1 MYGLKIGVLL
11 WAGFLLPA
19 WATPAG
25 KLETPPL
32 ITTPGATAAVEPS
45 KPAQPDIRQSGF
57 VYCVSGVVDSFNPQ
71 IANGGVMIDTIA
83 AQLYDRLLDV
93 DPYTY
98 RLIPELAERWE
109 SLNNG
114 ATYRFHLR
122 KGVTFQTTEWFMP
135 TRTMNA
141 DDVVFSFSRIFNAEA
156 PYHRVN
162 GGRYPYFD
170 SMQFSDTVKSI
181 RKVDDYTVDIE
192 LHNADASFLWH
203 LATHYAPVLSA
214 EYADNLTRIGMQ
226 ERIDRQPVGTGPFLL
241 NEYHPGQ
248 FVRLYRNKDY
258 WRGSPKMQQVVID
271 LGAGGTGR
279 LSKLLTGECDVLA
292 YPAASQLSILRDDP
306 RLRISLRTGMNV
318 AYLAFNTGKAPFND
332 RRVRYAIALAINNP
346 RLMQSIYYGTAETAS
361 SILPRTS
368 WAYDNESEITEFN
381 VEKSKQLLKEAG
393 ITDLRLHLWVP
404 TASQA
409 YNPSPLKMA
418 ELLQADLAKVGI
430 KVTIVPVEGRFQE
443 IRLSDDAH
451 DLTLTGWTTDSNDP
465 DSFFRPLLSCAGI
478 DSQTNYA
485 RWCNQEFDQ
494 LLSKGVTSQDLSMRI
509 DTYTKAQK
517 ILAQELPVLP
527 LASSLRIQAYRY
539 DIKGLVLS
547 PLGNVSF
554 AGVYRE
560 KSETNNK

>member
-1 MYGLKIGVLL
+1 MRGLKI
-11 WAGFLLPA
+11 WALICAGLMMPVCAPSAKTQTAPA
-19 WATPAG
+19 SPVETTSAVPITATP
-25 KLETPPL
+25 LTN
-32 ITTPGATAAVEPS
+32 IN
-45 KPAQPDIRQSGF
+45 QSGF
-57 VYCVSGVVDSFNPQ
+57 VYCVNGVVDSFNPQ
-71 IANGGVMIDTIA
+71 IANGGVLVDTIS

-109 SLNNG
+109 TLNDG
-114 ATYRFHLR
+114 ATYRFYLR
-122 KGVTFQTTEWFMP
+122 KDVPFQTTAWFTP
-135 TRTMNA
+135 TRNLNA
-141 DDVVFSFSRIFNAEA
+141 DDVVFSFSRIFNQEA
-156 PYHRVN
+156 PYHAVN

-170 SMQFSDTVKSI
+170 SMQFSDAVKSI
-181 RKVDDYTVDIE
+181 RKINDYTVEIQ
-192 LHNADASFLWH
+192 LYKPDASFLWH

-214 EYADNLTRIGMQ
+214 EYAQNLTRNGIQ
-226 ERIDRQPVGTGPFLL
+226 ENIDRQPVGSGPFLL

-248 FVRLYRNKDY
+248 FIRLYRNESY

-306 RLRISLRTGMNV
+306 RLRISLRSGMNV
-318 AYLAFNTGKAPFND
+318 AYLAFNTSKPPLND
-332 RRVRYAIALAINNP
+332 VRVRHAIALAINNP

-368 WAYDNESEITEFN
+368 WAYDNESTITEYDI
-381 VEKSKQLLKEAG
+381 EKAKQLLQEANV
-393 ITDLRLHLWVP
+393 TDLRLHLWVP

-409 YNPSPLKMA
+409 YNPSPMKMA
-418 ELLQADLAKVGI
+418 ELIQADLARINI

-443 IRLSDDAH
+443 MHLSDDEH
-451 DLTLTGWTTDSNDP
+451 DLTLTGWATDSNDP

-485 RWCNQEFDQ
+485 RWCNPEFDR
-494 LLSKGVTSQDLSMRI
+494 LLTEGVTSQDLAVRI
-509 DTYTKAQK
+509 ETYQQAQK
-517 ILAQELPVLP
+517 ILAQEIPVLP

-547 PLGNVSF
+547 PLGNISF
-554 AGVYRE
+554 ADVYRE
-560 KSETNNK
+560 KPESNRK

>member
-1 MYGLKIGVLL
+1 MRGLKI
-11 WAGFLLPA
+11 WALICAGLMMPVCAPSAKTQTAPA
-19 WATPAG
+19 SPVEATPAVPITA
-25 KLETPPL
+25 TPL
-32 ITTPGATAAVEPS
+32 TNIN
-45 KPAQPDIRQSGF
+45 QSGF
-57 VYCVSGVVDSFNPQ
+57 VYCVNGVVDSFNPQ
-71 IANGGVMIDTIA
+71 IANGGVLVDTIS

-109 SLNNG
+109 TLNDG
-114 ATYRFHLR
+114 ATYRFYLR
-122 KGVTFQTTEWFMP
+122 KDVPFQTTAWFTP
-135 TRTMNA
+135 TRNMNA
-141 DDVVFSFSRIFNAEA
+141 DDVVFSFSRIFNQEA
-156 PYHRVN
+156 PYHAVN

-170 SMQFSDTVKSI
+170 SMQFSDAVKSI
-181 RKVDDYTVDIE
+181 RKINDYTVEIQ
-192 LHNADASFLWH
+192 LYKPDASFLWH

-214 EYADNLTRIGMQ
+214 EYAQNLTRDGIQ
-226 ERIDRQPVGTGPFLL
+226 ENIDRQPVGSGPFLL

-248 FVRLYRNKDY
+248 FIRLYRNESY
-258 WRGSPKMQQVVID
+258 WRGAPKMQQVVID

-306 RLRISLRTGMNV
+306 RLRISLRSGMNV
-318 AYLAFNTGKAPFND
+318 AYLAFNTSKPPLND
-332 RRVRYAIALAINNP
+332 VRVRHAIALAINNP

-368 WAYDNESEITEFN
+368 WAYDNESTITEYDI
-381 VEKSKQLLKEAG
+381 EKAKQLLQEANV
-393 ITDLRLHLWVP
+393 TDLRLHLWVP

-409 YNPSPLKMA
+409 YNPSPMKMA
-418 ELLQADLAKVGI
+418 ELIQADLARINI

-443 IRLSDDAH
+443 MHLSDDEH
-451 DLTLTGWTTDSNDP
+451 DLTLTGWATDSNDP

-485 RWCNQEFDQ
+485 RWCNPEFDR
-494 LLSKGVTSQDLSMRI
+494 LLTEGVTSQDLAVRI
-509 DTYTKAQK
+509 ETYQQAQK
-517 ILAQELPVLP
+517 ILAQEIPVLP

-547 PLGNVSF
+547 PLGNISF
-554 AGVYRE
+554 ADVYRE
-560 KSETNNK
+560 KPESNRK